1 MLVFTKPFIA
11 HFRSRRSGHI
21 LNISSLYGIS
31 SPPGSDIYA
40 ASKSALNTFT
50 HNLASEL
57 RLFGVK
63 VHLILPGCF
72 YDTNIWPTEDL
83 PPVHAVGPYTDLE
96 TQGID
101 IARFQRMRSAERKQA
116 GESKKLAVRLY
127 EIVAGV
133 GLAGGALQ
141 DAKHPEWVWVPLGSD
156 AGEGCKERLSEML
169 KCIDNLEPVW
179 RSTDISG
186 EPLTELFAKFGGG
199 K

>member
-1 MLVFTKPFIA
+1 MLIFSQPFIA
-11 HFRSRRSGHI
+11 HFRSRQAGHI
-21 LNISSLYGIS
+21 LNISSYWGVS
-31 SPPGSDIYA
+31 SPPGADVYA
-40 ASKSALNTFT
+40 ATKSALNTFT

-72 YDTNIWPTEDL
+72 YDTNIWPSEDAL
-83 PPVHAVGPYTDLE
+83 PVASVGSYTDLN

-101 IARFQRMRSAERKQA
+101 AVRFQRHKSANRGQA
-116 GESKKLAVRLY
+116 GDTEELAVRIY

-133 GLAGGALQ
+133 GLAGDTIR

-156 AGEGCKERLSEML
+156 SGQDCKQRLSEML
-169 KCIDNLEPVW
+169 QCIDALEPIW

-186 EPLTELFAKFGGG
+186 EPLAEMYSKFGAQE
-199 K
+199 